1 MQTIR
6 ITETNSNYYSKD
18 GIRINDYKIK
28 DIITDENNKKYYF
41 IFENSKR
48 RYYFDIFYNNMLSY
62 KFKNICLKLGIDE
75 VKIDKDKIMNK
86 NIFIGKI
93 LRLVEYANGT
103 YKKDGNEY
111 PNYIFWNRAY
121 NAKDSYEKIVE
132 EFKAAGIPYSKP
144 NINYNKSNNGDYQY
158 DIQAIER
165 IAQNLD
171 NMNNT
176 PVDDGKVPF

>member
-1 MQTIR
+1 MQTIK
-6 ITETNSNYYSKD
+6 ITEAKNNFYSKD

-41 IFENSKR
+41 IFENSNR

-86 NIFIGKI
+86 NIFIGKT

-103 YKKDGNEY
+103 YKKDGQEY
-111 PNYIFWNRAY
+111 PNYAFWNRPY
-121 NAKDSYEKIVE
+121 NRTDDYEKIVN
-132 EFKAAGIPYSKP
+132 EFKSAGVSYTRP
-144 NINYNKSNNGDYQY
+144 NTNHNIGQTVQPSPNEEVSS
-158 DIQAIER
+158 
-165 IAQNLD
+165 D
-171 NMNNT
+171 N
-176 PVDDGKVPF
+176 DKVPF